1 MRLLGLAPSG
11 AVLNVNGRAGEPVPQ
26 VGTTATP
33 VPPDATP
40 FVDPVTLLQ
49 EGEDLD
55 PALTWLNVTYDT
67 PDGGTITA
75 CERAVPGVRDSQG
88 RAQALRDLPTVPSNQ
103 AGRRTIPPSSRRRH
117 ARSSRWRLPPT
128 SIRVRVHLRRVP
140 SVEGD
145 PLALVPAGTQMELL
159 GVNEDRDWVFVRYT
173 APQSNRDRV
182 GQHQFRHVPAQ
193 Q

>member
-1 MRLLGLAPSG
+1 MAARSPPANALYLAC
-11 AVLNVNGRAGEPVPQ
+11 ATRRVGRRRCA
-26 VGTTATP
+26 
-33 VPPDATP
+33 
-40 FVDPVTLLQ
+40 
-49 EGEDLD
+49 
-55 PALTWLNVTYDT
+55 
-67 PDGGTITA
+67 
-75 CERAVPGVRDSQG
+75 
-88 RAQALRDLPTVPSNQ
+88 DLPTVPSNQ